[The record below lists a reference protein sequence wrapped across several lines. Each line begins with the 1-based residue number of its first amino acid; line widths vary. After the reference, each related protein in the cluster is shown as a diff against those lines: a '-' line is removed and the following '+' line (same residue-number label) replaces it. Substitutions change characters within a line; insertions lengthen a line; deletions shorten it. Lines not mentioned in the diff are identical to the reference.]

1 MKSRQFY
8 ICLVVLTFCA
18 AAAFLLLSRLRVQLL
33 PEMASDLPFSLV
45 SSSDTSAGG
54 QSEISVMSLQDHL
67 VFTFEL
73 DAAFSYPY
81 AAVGLVFKDNTHG
94 NIQQDLSRFSK
105 IAFNVQ
111 CFPATTLNLVLYT
124 LDAESSN
131 VTRFEN
137 LRPSLVS
144 FPCGARSEPVEIGLR
159 SLVTQDWWLSEQG
172 LPPTDTSY
180 DLHKVYSISL
190 VNSRQTPRSKPVRV
204 EIDRLTLA
212 GWNLHLLLLAA
223 VCMFSGCALL
233 LYTFLYQFVRGRLSS
248 TGAQPVFEDGAA
260 DVEPAEVESAVVVK
274 HLQVTTKKDREK
286 FAVLQYLANEYTRA
300 DLSLNQVMSHLGINR
315 TKLNSILREE
325 TGLTF
330 SSYLNKLRLEEAA
343 RLLLEM
349 DGASIAEIA
358 HSVGY
363 NNASYF
369 NRIFKAEYGC
379 SPTTYRKRI
388 NENQTARPLTD

>member
-1 MKSRQFY
+1 MKSRNLF
-8 ICLVVLTFCA
+8 ICLAVLTFCA

-33 PEMASDLPFSLV
+33 PAMASDLPFSLV

-67 VFTFEL
+67 VFKFEL

-81 AAVGLVFKDNTHG
+81 AAVGLVFKDNTRG
-94 NIQQDLSRFSK
+94 NILQDLTRFSK

-111 CFPATTLNLVLYT
+111 CSSATTLNLVLYT
-124 LDAESSN
+124 LDAESN
-131 VTRFEN
+131 NATRFEN

-144 FPCGARSEPVEIGLR
+144 FPCGTHSEPVEIDLQ

-172 LPPTDTSY
+172 LPPTDTFY
-180 DLHKVYSISL
+180 DLHRVYSISL

-204 EIDRLTLA
+204 EVDQLTLA
-212 GWNLHLLLLAA
+212 GWDLHLLLMA
-223 VCMFSGCALL
+223 VGCVFSGCALL
-233 LYTFLYQFVRGRLSS
+233 LYTFLYTFIRSRLSS
-248 TGAQPVFEDGAA
+248 IETQPVFETRTAQ
-260 DVEPAEVESAVVVK
+260 VEPDEVEPAVVVK

-286 FAVLQYLANEYTRA
+286 FAVLQYLATEYTRA
-300 DLSLNQVMSHLGINR
+300 DLSLNQAISQLGINR

-349 DGASIAEIA
+349 DGASIAEVA

-369 NRIFKAEYGC
+369 NRIFKTEYGC
-379 SPTTYRKRI
+379 SPTTYRKRV
-388 NENQTARPLTD
+388 NDNQTAHPLTD